1 MSDSKKLGMC
11 NYCQELGPVFEQED
25 KDGTPTFLI
34 CHNCIS
40 DINVG
45 IAIKEQVEKK
55 RETWDRKRPEDT
67 GYKTFKPKAIWELYH
82 YESYEDYQKDRERQ
96 RRVAEGERQR
106 IEGRR
111 QDELF

>member
-55 RETWDRKRPEDT
+55 REKWTRNQSDT
-67 GYKTFKPKAIWELYH
+67 PGNKTFKPKAIWELYH

-96 RRVAEGERQR
+96 RRVAEDERRR
-106 IEGRR
+106 IEGLQ
-111 QDELF
+111 QDGLF